1 MTHTLKEE
9 SLAIKSLNNLK
20 ETIQFWEKELKG
32 IDSVT
37 IVELID
43 KEIKDLT
50 HSTS

>member
-1 MTHTLKEE
+1 MNNRIIKTLKE
-9 SLAIKSLNNLK
+9 LK
-20 ETIQFWEKELKG
+20 ETIEFWEKELNG

-37 IVELID
+37 IIQLID